1 MPKASFLS
9 SERKFKLVF
18 TWDYTKTGK
27 SIQRPAF
34 KQSNRKTASSPFI
47 LIERHIIKRTM

>member
-18 TWDYTKTGK
+18 TCDYTKTGK

-47 LIERHIIKRTM
+47 LIECQ

>member
-18 TWDYTKTGK
+18 ILGGTSILGGRGGLDLTSRSEAKFGQGPAKFTK
-27 SIQRPAF
+27 
-34 KQSNRKTASSPFI
+34 
-47 LIERHIIKRTM
+47 

>member
-18 TWDYTKTGK
+18 IPGGTSTLEGRGGGGLDLTSSSEAKFGQGPAKFTK
-27 SIQRPAF
+27 
-34 KQSNRKTASSPFI
+34 
-47 LIERHIIKRTM
+47 